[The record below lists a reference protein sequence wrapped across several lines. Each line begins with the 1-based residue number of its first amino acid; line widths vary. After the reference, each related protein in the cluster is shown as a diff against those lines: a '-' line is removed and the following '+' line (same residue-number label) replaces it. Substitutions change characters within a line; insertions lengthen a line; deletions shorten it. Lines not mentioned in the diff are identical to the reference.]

1 MASIIFKKLFILI
14 VVINFHSFL
23 KADDINDFEINGMSI
38 GDSALKFFSQE
49 DLQNKRF
56 MYDDKTYASAAKLLV
71 NDIYEGVSIEFKAN
85 DENYQIKAMNGK
97 ILYDNKNFQDCYKV
111 EKKIVAELKEIF
123 KNNSKYNYFGITSHP
138 GDKTGK
144 STGSHHQF
152 TMNDGSGYIMVECM
166 NWSEEIGYTD
176 NLKVSIITAEFNDWL
191 DKVYK

>member
-111 EKKIVAELKEIF
+111 EK
-123 KNNSKYNYFGITSHP
+123 NSSRIKRNF
-138 GDKTGK
+138 
-144 STGSHHQF
+144 
-152 TMNDGSGYIMVECM
+152 
-166 NWSEEIGYTD
+166 
-176 NLKVSIITAEFNDWL
+176 
-191 DKVYK
+191 